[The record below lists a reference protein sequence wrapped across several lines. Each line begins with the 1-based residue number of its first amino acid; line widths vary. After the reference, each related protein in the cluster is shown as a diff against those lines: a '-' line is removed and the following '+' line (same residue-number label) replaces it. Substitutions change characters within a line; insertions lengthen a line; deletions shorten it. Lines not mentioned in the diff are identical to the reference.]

1 MPHDA
6 ALLQHEPPEGVVG
19 LPDLFS
25 QFLNIAASQF
35 RFDTS
40 PAGIVKLNL
49 DSLEVNHVVTFLGS
63 GNPLQPL
70 NRI

>member
-1 MPHDA
+1 VQHDA

-25 QFLNIAASQF
+25 QFLNIAARQF
-35 RFDTS
+35 RFDAR
-40 PAGIVKLNL
+40 PAGIEKLNL

-63 GNPLQPL
+63 GNPLQSL
-70 NRI
+70 SGI